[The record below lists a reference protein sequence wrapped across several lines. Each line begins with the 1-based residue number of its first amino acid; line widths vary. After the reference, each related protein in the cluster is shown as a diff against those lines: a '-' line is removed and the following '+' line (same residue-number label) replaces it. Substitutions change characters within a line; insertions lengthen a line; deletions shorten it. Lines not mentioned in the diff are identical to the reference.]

1 MKKDALFRGEFEV
14 GDPHQHHHLHHHCLL
29 VIFIIVSIIIFI
41 IGIIIINDCLL
52 HGNQVI
58 KELCTII
65 PDGDAAKRECDKV
78 IILKMIMII
87 SMMRI
92 IILRI
97 IMIMMRMM
105 RMVILRIIMIIVI
118 IYPSR

>member
-29 VIFIIVSIIIFI
+29 VIFI

-87 SMMRI
+87 SMMRMMRM

>member
-87 SMMRI
+87 SMMRMMRM

-105 RMVILRIIMIIVI
+105 RMVILRIIMII
-118 IYPSR
+118 YPSR